1 MKDIGEKINIVPQ
14 PVQKPHPPLWQVVDS
29 PSSIEWAAKNDIN
42 IIMWIPPVQS
52 LKKRFEIYQ
61 KAKDEKEKRHVELGE
76 GISVVSCVVTESY
89 WIVTYYGDA
98 RFLQGLPTSQWED
111 VNTGFGVSSIY
122 NTGGNVG
129 IATSNP
135 QFTLQVGGDVNS
147 NKDGVGISSAGNIKI
162 SGIASA
168 SQFSGNLTGNISS
181 DTVVSGI
188 ATFSKDIDVDGHTN
202 LDNVS
207 IAGVTTFTGAT
218 THSGGATVNTHLDV
232 IGLTTLDDVNVS
244 SGATFAAPID
254 LNSDL
259 DVDGHTNLDNVSI
272 AGVSTFT
279 GDAILNGDVRVGTA
293 MTFSSNGIV
302 VGNNKDLKIGSGLTI
317 ASNTDGSH
325 VTFFNNTEVQH
336 ILEPNV
342 TSEVWTSE
350 IQVGGTTVFVPQ
362 FKIHR
367 NTGVELYYENGGR
380 KFATSGVGVTISNQL
395 DTTNIVASGVITATT
410 ELNSPLIGVGT
421 DTPANDIQVR
431 KSGNAEIQVTSDTG
445 VAGLTVGRESGT
457 GNTNNAEFRY
467 GGGAGANYSSAQ
479 SLDILNYG
487 TGNFNYHLS
496 ANNAGAVAG
505 DFHWHKGL
513 NNTRLMTLTGIG
525 GSLGI
530 GITTPTT
537 PLHVLGAATISGNV
551 NLGGDLNVSGNAAL
565 NVIGNVTGTLTGNV
579 NSVGVSTF
587 ARLDVDSSNYSDFGQ
602 ISATG
607 VGIGTTMGNKR
618 LVINQ
623 ADDDQ
628 FSVSGSG
635 LVGIKTDE
643 PNGNALLVNGDTCI
657 LETVGVGTNVPRAAI
672 DFSDAGQ
679 TLTGAAANR
688 MYMIPPKVTSS
699 QRGNLLSL
707 VSGAF
712 VYDTDSNNIQVYN
725 GSAWSALGSGGGGG
739 GGEANQNA
747 FHQIAVAGA
756 SAIIADSPTDTITLN
771 AGSGIQYTTN
781 ASTDELTISTG
792 GDVVSTDPT
801 PQLGGN
807 LDVQTREIITSTSNG
822 NIKLTPNG
830 TGVVEIKGDGSSAD
844 GTLQLNCS
852 QNSHGVK
859 IKSPAHSA
867 GASYTLTLPTNI
879 VDGQFLKTNSSGVL
893 SWDSRSTP
901 GSVNVKDYGAV
912 GDYNVQTSSGT
923 DDRAAI
929 IAAINALGTEGGT
942 VYFPPGNYYVS
953 SQIEI
958 NGNSGGSVVSNCLI
972 FEGLSSPADG
982 GYGDAGGAEICVPQ
996 NTNYTI
1002 FYVNGAEAVYFRNL
1016 RFRGG
1021 NKFGSGGTGS
1031 NSTNHAIKLERR
1043 IGGIGGNDHL
1053 LENLIFVGMTA
1064 CIQLYGVGRTTI
1076 RKIKIGNCP
1085 SASTDIIRVDENQ
1098 EGASDDRRLDQL
1110 RIEGCVIDAAPDN
1123 TSDASRNNANG
1134 LGIYATSNTIFV
1146 KDTSIIRANYNFYL
1160 DSASD
1165 GEFIYFS
1172 NCEAERAQIDGF
1184 YINGSEF
1191 ISIDNCFSCGNNQ
1204 SGVRIDGNTISS
1216 VSMTNCNIRT
1226 NQRHGIHLNA
1236 GSLQDLSIVNAR
1248 MGANN
1253 VSNGTYHNVF
1263 LANGTHNV
1271 YIAGGKM
1278 GGSTTLS
1285 GTGNQK
1291 YGIYIDGTS
1300 HDHIRIIGA
1309 NVNGNTDG
1317 GIYVNGSWGGTG
1329 NKIQFNSGTSVT
1341 KNT

>member
-1 MKDIGEKINIVPQ
+1 MANIKKSFNFRNGVQVDDDNLKVSATGLVGIGTTVPTEALD
-14 PVQKPHPPLWQVVDS
+14 VRGNL
-29 PSSIEWAAKNDIN
+29 
-42 IIMWIPPVQS
+42 
-52 LKKRFEIYQ
+52 
-61 KAKDEKEKRHVELGE
+61 
-76 GISVVSCVVTESY
+76 VVTGVSSAITAQAGVMTVTTLNPTEIIGAGVSIKSG
-89 WIVTYYGDA
+89 IVTASSGIVTFYGDA
-98 RFLQGLPTSQWED
+98 RFLQGMPTSQWED
-111 VNTGFGVSSIY
+111 TNAGLGVSSIY
-122 NTGGNVG
+122 NTGGSVG
-129 IATSNP
+129 IATTSP
-135 QFTLQVGGDVNS
+135 LFTLQVGNDVNS
-147 NKDGVGISSAGNIKI
+147 GQKGVGISSFGDIKA
-162 SGIASA
+162 SGIITATT
-168 SQFSGNLTGNISS
+168 FVGNLTGSVTGNITGVAAS
-181 DTVVSGI
+181 TTQLATARTIGGVS
-188 ATFSKDIDVDGHTN
+188 FDGTSNIN
-202 LDNVS
+202 LPGVN
-207 IAGVTTFTGAT
+207 IAGNQNT
-218 THSGGATVNTHLDV
+218 SGTAANLSGTPNLLINNLSAAG
-232 IGLTTLDDVNVS
+232 ISTL
-244 SGATFAAPID
+244 
-254 LNSDL
+254 
-259 DVDGHTNLDNVSI
+259 
-272 AGVSTFT
+272 GVSTFT
-279 GDAILNGDVRVGTA
+279 STVNFGGSVSFGDNDFLKFGHND
-293 MTFSSNGIV
+293 
-302 VGNNKDLKIGSGLTI
+302 DLKIYHSTASGGNSIINDTGTGNLIIGGSIIEIKNAALNQTQ
-317 ASNTDGSH
+317 AA
-325 VTFFNNTEVQH
+325 FFEGQ
-336 ILEPNV
+336 
-342 TSEVWTSE
+342 
-350 IQVGGTTVFVPQ
+350 QVD
-362 FKIHR
+362 
-367 NTGVELYYENGGR
+367 LYYGNAK
-380 KFATSGVGVTISNQL
+380 KFSTSGIGVTVYNQL
-395 DTTNIVASGVITATT
+395 DATNIVASGIVTSTT
-410 ELNSPLIGVGT
+410 NVSNFRVGVGT
-421 DTPANDIQVR
+421 NQPVNEIQVR
-431 KSGNAEIQVTSDTG
+431 KTNNAEIQVTSDTG

-822 NIKLTPNG
+822 NIKLNPNG

-958 NGNSGGSVVSNCLI
+958 NGNSGGSVVSNSLI

-1236 GSLQDLSIVNAR
+1236 GNLQDLSIVNAR

>member
-1 MKDIGEKINIVPQ
+1 MANIKKSFNFRNGVQVDDDNLKVSTTGLVGIGTTVPTEALD
-14 PVQKPHPPLWQVVDS
+14 VRGNL
-29 PSSIEWAAKNDIN
+29 
-42 IIMWIPPVQS
+42 
-52 LKKRFEIYQ
+52 
-61 KAKDEKEKRHVELGE
+61 
-76 GISVVSCVVTESY
+76 VVSGVSSATTAQAGVMTVTTLNPTEIIGAGVSIKSG
-89 WIVTYYGDA
+89 IVTASSGIVTFYGDA
-98 RFLQGLPTSQWED
+98 RFLQGMPTSQWED
-111 VNTGFGVSSIY
+111 TNAGLGVSSIY
-122 NTGGNVG
+122 NTGGTVG
-129 IATSNP
+129 IATTSP
-135 QFTLQVGGDVNS
+135 LFTLQVGNDVNS
-147 NKDGVGISSAGNIKI
+147 GQKGVGISSFGDIKASGIITATTFSGALTGNVTGNVVGNIT
-162 SGIASA
+162 GD
-168 SQFSGNLTGNISS
+168 LTGNITGDLTGNTQGIHTGAVNLGDNVKAKFGGSEDLEIYHS
-181 DTVVSGI
+181 TASGGNSIINDTGTGNLIIGGSIIEIKNAALNQTQAAFFEGQQVDLYYGNAKKFSTSGI
-188 ATFSKDIDVDGHTN
+188 
-202 LDNVS
+202 
-207 IAGVTTFTGAT
+207 GVT
-218 THSGGATVNTHLDV
+218 V
-232 IGLTTLDDVNVS
+232 
-244 SGATFAAPID
+244 
-254 LNSDL
+254 
-259 DVDGHTNLDNVSI
+259 
-272 AGVSTFT
+272 
-279 GDAILNGDVRVGTA
+279 
-293 MTFSSNGIV
+293 
-302 VGNNKDLKIGSGLTI
+302 
-317 ASNTDGSH
+317 
-325 VTFFNNTEVQH
+325 
-336 ILEPNV
+336 
-342 TSEVWTSE
+342 
-350 IQVGGTTVFVPQ
+350 
-362 FKIHR
+362 
-367 NTGVELYYENGGR
+367 Y
-380 KFATSGVGVTISNQL
+380 NQL
-395 DTTNIVASGVITATT
+395 DATNIVASGIVTSTT
-410 ELNSPLIGVGT
+410 NVSNFRVGVGT
-421 DTPANDIQVR
+421 NQPVNEIQVR
-431 KSGNAEIQVTSDTG
+431 KTNNAEIQVTSDTG

-822 NIKLTPNG
+822 NIKLNPNG

-958 NGNSGGSVVSNCLI
+958 NGNSGGSVVSNSLI

-996 NTNYTI
+996 NANYTI

-1031 NSTNHAIKLERR
+1031 NSTNHAIKLERQSY
-1043 IGGIGGNDHL
+1043 GGNDHL

-1085 SASTDIIRVDENQ
+1085 SASTDIIKVDENQ
-1098 EGASDDRRLDQL
+1098 YGDSADRRLDQL

-1236 GSLQDLSIVNAR
+1236 GNLQDLSIVNAR

>member
-1 MKDIGEKINIVPQ
+1 MANIKKSFNFRNGVQVDDDNLKVSATGLVGIGTTVPTEALD
-14 PVQKPHPPLWQVVDS
+14 VRGNL
-29 PSSIEWAAKNDIN
+29 
-42 IIMWIPPVQS
+42 
-52 LKKRFEIYQ
+52 
-61 KAKDEKEKRHVELGE
+61 
-76 GISVVSCVVTESY
+76 VVTGVSSAITAQAGVMTVTTLNPTEIIGAGVSIKSG
-89 WIVTYYGDA
+89 IVTASSGIVTFYGDA
-98 RFLQGLPTSQWED
+98 RFLQGMPTSQWED
-111 VNTGFGVSSIY
+111 TNAGLGVSSIY
-122 NTGGNVG
+122 NTGGSVG
-129 IATSNP
+129 IATTSP
-135 QFTLQVGGDVNS
+135 LFTLQVGNDVNS
-147 NKDGVGISSAGNIKI
+147 GQKGVGISSFGDIKA
-162 SGIASA
+162 SGIITATT
-168 SQFSGNLTGNISS
+168 FVGNLTGSVTGNITGVAAS
-181 DTVVSGI
+181 TTQLATARTIGGVS
-188 ATFSKDIDVDGHTN
+188 FDGTSNIN
-202 LDNVS
+202 LPGVN
-207 IAGVTTFTGAT
+207 IAGNQNT
-218 THSGGATVNTHLDV
+218 SGTAANLSGTPNLLINNLSAAG
-232 IGLTTLDDVNVS
+232 ISTL
-244 SGATFAAPID
+244 
-254 LNSDL
+254 
-259 DVDGHTNLDNVSI
+259 
-272 AGVSTFT
+272 GVSTFT
-279 GDAILNGDVRVGTA
+279 STVNFGGSVSFGDNDFLKFGHND
-293 MTFSSNGIV
+293 
-302 VGNNKDLKIGSGLTI
+302 DLKIYHSTASGGNSIINDTGTGNLIIGGSIIEIKNAALNQTQ
-317 ASNTDGSH
+317 AA
-325 VTFFNNTEVQH
+325 FFEGQ
-336 ILEPNV
+336 
-342 TSEVWTSE
+342 
-350 IQVGGTTVFVPQ
+350 QVD
-362 FKIHR
+362 
-367 NTGVELYYENGGR
+367 LYYGNAK
-380 KFATSGVGVTISNQL
+380 KFSTSGIGVTVYNQL
-395 DTTNIVASGVITATT
+395 DATNIVASGIVTSTT
-410 ELNSPLIGVGT
+410 NVSNFRVGVGT
-421 DTPANDIQVR
+421 NQPVNEIQVR
-431 KSGNAEIQVTSDTG
+431 KTNNAEIQVTSDTG

-822 NIKLTPNG
+822 NIKLNPNG

-958 NGNSGGSVVSNCLI
+958 NGNSGGSVVSNSLI

-996 NTNYTI
+996 NANYTI

-1021 NKFGSGGTGS
+1021 NKFGSSGTGS
-1031 NSTNHAIKLERR
+1031 NSTNHAIKLERQSY
-1043 IGGIGGNDHL
+1043 GGNDHL

-1085 SASTDIIRVDENQ
+1085 SASTDIIKVDENQ
-1098 EGASDDRRLDQL
+1098 YGDSADRRLDQL